1 MPICPNMG
9 IWAYGL
15 MGICKKD
22 MAKWGIPEKRI
33 KNAAQRC

>member
-1 MPICPNMG
+1 MFAKYGHMDIWAMPIGHMQKN
-9 IWAYGL
+9 
-15 MGICKKD
+15 